1 MNIKIYQINMGR
13 DDNRIAFMGSDE
25 FPRFTGNTEIDSS
38 IYDCVFEGDVNC
50 QNLEDAYR
58 MFNLDHPEDYRGRSM
73 SVSDVVEIV
82 DADTAEK
89 GFYFCD
95 TVGFKKVE
103 FEPEK
108 AQPMKPKD
116 TITVILCEPGK
127 FARKAEIGTSLED
140 LQRVVGGN
148 IEPFY
153 PYEEAVCLVCDDEGK
168 ICGKELNRAVYGDN
182 GEMVDIMAGT
192 FFICDCSGE
201 RFGSL
206 NEEQLERY
214 GKQFRYPENF
224 IRINDE
230 IKAIKYKPE
239 TSRDE
244 R

>member
-13 DDNRIAFMGSDE
+13 DEHRIAFMGSDD
-25 FPRFTGNTEIDSS
+25 FPRFTGNNNIDSS
-38 IYDCVFEGDVNC
+38 IYDCAFEGKVNC
-50 QNLEDAYR
+50 KTLEDTYQK
-58 MFNLDHPEDYRGRSM
+58 FNFDRPENYRGRSM
-73 SVSDVVEIV
+73 SVSDIVEIN
-82 DADTAEK
+82 DSDTVEN

-127 FARKAEIGTSLED
+127 FARKAEIGTTLED
-140 LQRVVGGN
+140 LQSVVGGD

-153 PYEEAVCLVCDDEGK
+153 PYDEQVCLVCDEEGK
-168 ICGKELNRAVYGDN
+168 IKGKELNRAIYDKD
-182 GEMVDIMAGT
+182 GEMIEIMAGT
-192 FFICDCSGE
+192 FFICDCSGQ

-206 NEEQLERY
+206 SKEQLERY
-214 GKQFRYPENF
+214 GKQFLYPERF
-224 IRINDE
+224 IRLNGE
-230 IKAIKYKPE
+230 IKALKFKPE
-239 TSRDE
+239 TNRDE

>member
-50 QNLEDAYR
+50 RNLEEAYR

-73 SVSDVVEIV
+73 SVSDVVEII
-82 DADTAEK
+82 DSDTVEK

-108 AQPMKPKD
+108 AQAMKLKEM
-116 TITVILCEPGK
+116 ITVILCEPGK
-127 FARKAEIGTSLED
+127 LARKAEIGTSLED
-140 LQRVVGGN
+140 LQKVVGGD
-148 IEPFY
+148 IQAIY
-153 PYEEAVCLVCDDEGK
+153 PYSEEVALVCDDEGK
-168 ICGKELNRAVYGDN
+168 INGKGLSRAVYSED
-182 GEMVDIMAGT
+182 GEMIDIIAGT

-201 RFGSL
+201 NFGSL

-214 GKQFRYPENF
+214 EKQFRFPENF
-224 IRINDE
+224 IRVNGE
-230 IKAIKYKPE
+230 IKAIKYIPE
-239 TSRDE
+239 ISRDE